1 MASEL
6 TPVDIRRA
14 PDLASLV
21 EEVRASGKPRRIM
34 RDDEEI
40 ARLVPVNPGR
50 RRGRRT
56 SATDPLWNLV
66 GMVTTYDG
74 PADVSE
80 NVDHYLAESHA
91 TTTA

>member
-6 TPVDIRRA
+6 APVDIHRI
-14 PDLASLV
+14 PDLAPLV
-21 EEVRASGKPRRIM
+21 EEVRATGKSRRIM

-40 ARLVPVNPGR
+40 ARLVPVNRGR

-56 SATDPLWNLV
+56 GAADPLWNLV

-80 NVDHYLAESHA
+80 HVDRYLAESHIPTNA
-91 TTTA
+91 

>member
-1 MASEL
+1 MAGEL
-6 TPVDIRRA
+6 APVDIHRV
-14 PDLASLV
+14 PDLAPLV
-21 EEVRASGKPRRIM
+21 EEVRATGKSRRIM

-40 ARLVPVNPGR
+40 ARLVPINHGH

-56 SATDPLWNLV
+56 SAADPLWSLV

-80 NVDHYLAESHA
+80 NVDHHLAESHL